1 MLDKVCIA
9 AEKLGLEL
17 HELPHDDLEL
27 PLGWDP
33 VLELLLNWDLVVL
46 QEAVALAESLE
57 LWELLLA
64 VSSLAV
70 FSSPFCGAPLLAGSY

>member
-1 MLDKVCIA
+1 M
-9 AEKLGLEL
+9 AEELSLGL

-27 PLGWDP
+27 PLGWDL
-33 VLELLLNWDLVVL
+33 VLELLLNWGLVVL

-70 FSSPFCGAPLLAGSY
+70 FSSLFCGAPLLVVSYSPNWG